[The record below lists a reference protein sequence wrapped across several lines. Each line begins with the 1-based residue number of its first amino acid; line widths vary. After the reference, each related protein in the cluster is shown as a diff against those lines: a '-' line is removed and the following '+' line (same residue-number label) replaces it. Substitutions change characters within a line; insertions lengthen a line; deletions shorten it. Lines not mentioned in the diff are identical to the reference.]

1 MYLLFSDCSKRVVR
15 DVVFVI
21 DISHDRA
28 IMSWFESIR
37 RFMERI
43 IINLKANSPETLFG
57 LITFDS
63 VARLEFNISNHTD
76 LGTLLTA
83 IKLEIPHY
91 IYYIPYAT
99 NTTSAL
105 RLLLSGSVEGGFIN
119 LRESTSKVAIVV
131 TDGSPSISNLLLR
144 SAANSLHAAN
154 IFDVYA
160 IGISTE
166 TGSSYYSYYLNGIL
180 RTTASDPSFV
190 FSSNYLNS
198 QPLVEDVIEV
208 MCSRK

>member
-1 MYLLFSDCSKRVVR
+1 MYLLCLDCSKRVVR

-37 RFMERI
+37 QFMERI
-43 IINLKANSPETLFG
+43 IVNLKANSPETLFG
-57 LITFDS
+57 LITFDR

-76 LGTLLTA
+76 LSTILTA
-83 IKLEIPHY
+83 IKLEIPY
-91 IYYIPYAT
+91 YSYYIPYAT

-105 RLLLSGSVEGGFIN
+105 RLLLSGSVEGGFLD

-131 TDGSPSISNLLLR
+131 TDGSSSSPSSLQ

-160 IGISTE
+160 VGIG
-166 TGSSYYSYYLNGIL
+166 TGFGSSYYLNGIL